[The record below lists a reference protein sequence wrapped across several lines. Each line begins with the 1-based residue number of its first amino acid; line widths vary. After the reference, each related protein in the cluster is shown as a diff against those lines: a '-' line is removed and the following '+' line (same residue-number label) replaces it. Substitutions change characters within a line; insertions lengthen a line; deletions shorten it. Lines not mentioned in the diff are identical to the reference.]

1 MKLLTA
7 LLINAKNLAKSIFA
21 FATDYLYK
29 QETGNINKNGN
40 LMENINGLVGF
51 SGNNYIQLTN
61 SITTKFKAVFH
72 VYNNQTVQ
80 NVVLICVNES
90 QNYWFGIKNY
100 CLGRENYGSSYNNNA
115 QFESGKYYWFGIEWE
130 EYRGNLVLYLLEDN
144 GIYTV
149 DNLPPFSEWTY
160 KQEGN
165 FTLSELRFRLGYNPS
180 YSSEYWR
187 GSIDLKNSYIINT
200 INDEYIFNGKTAQQG
215 IDYSFNNNSI
225 FELPENELYGF
236 SGNNYIQIP
245 IENNTKSMELV
256 IKAHTSPNTY
266 NDQRL
271 IQYSKTGC
279 GFIYRL
285 DSGNQLRLW
294 MSNNGSDWN
303 IFNNTGT
310 GLYIPTNTDV
320 WFRMKW
326 DGSIYYIGYS
336 LDGEEYTEVTYNN
349 TTAPYF
355 YNNLQSLGGDKI
367 EDSTSW
373 KGTIDIQNSYL
384 KINGKLYWEGK
395 YIKVKAGEI
404 VNINE
409 GLGFTNYKWNAFPK
423 VTKYQNEFTLESKIK
438 SVSIDN
444 EGNRVIKIKEP
455 KIPTNEIQLNTGTLY
470 DCYSDNINDVYL
482 KYGDLDLTNDYRTTN
497 TNCIQGEGWTKF
509 AATNN
514 SYLRTVNNFN
524 PGTNNWEINIS
535 FVTGNNITDSSCFI
549 SGHNEQFYDIEVRN
563 GKLYY
568 WLSSNGSS
576 WNEADTVS
584 GVSLLKS
591 NTKYY
596 IKSIYNYND
605 NLFENYIS
613 DDGINYKLDYSKSCI
628 LYPDFNNFIKFGL
641 GRAGGSP
648 FLGSISIKDTKIYI
662 NNNLWFDGA
671 IDQMY
676 PYSIVG
682 SPIYLPNNNSYF
694 SGANSRY
701 LYLNTPID
709 FHELDTWAI
718 TLKVKYYSFRDDR
731 IICNRIKDYVTPVL
745 SFNNNK
751 AHLWLSSNGTSW
763 NITSNRESSRTL
775 STNVWYYIKLYFT
788 GSAYKLD
795 VSTTGEFN
803 GEEINY
809 INYSNSNRVYS
820 DNNSIISLLNN
831 GWSTGYYSNAILDI
845 SESYITLD
853 NNTYQLG
860 EANVNSQ
867 FYEKVSDSELSPIS
881 INAKV
886 NMDNNLIIN
895 NSIYSV
901 DTSKDIVIPLNHD
914 IIFTDSTD
922 GNSEITLKISEDNYE
937 FKSNA
942 LLTEKRKYIDTSKYF
957 SFDLEYLNGYNTKV
971 IIEGKEYKPYELP
984 CYVIKDMNIQIILN
998 KTNNPTGSYIKS
1010 FWLNQSQFYKKQIL
1024 TIKSNLVADKISAIV
1039 NSTCLWQATNTD
1051 ELIIEVYEGDHI
1063 DYKIEKTQYANIESF
1078 YDVPKLF
1085 ANSNPVQEPE
1095 KTIDEEF
1102 IRVYRYEFDVNVN
1115 DAKIELSSSDTYQVG
1130 DNWIEVFEGADIY
1143 YTITKDSYETEEGV
1157 INNVTQDITRNINLN
1172 PILVESV
1179 TAEIYPI
1186 NITNVN
1192 CDIYKDTNDHYIASG
1207 RNSNSTLSN
1216 YTYLLNDPVIFP
1228 LDIAKSWEIQTTYRY
1243 LGGGD
1248 YQTILGSSRNDWHY
1262 GGLNFYTRE
1271 NRFRLDFV
1279 NNKNSY
1285 YFNYDG
1291 KGDLGITPELGY
1303 SYKFKI
1309 GQIIEDNEWTAN
1321 DGGGT
1326 KSTIY
1331 VDYIKS
1337 DRNTTENIEL
1347 TTNGTVGGSN
1357 YACESCDNADTT
1369 FKCFNSTFDD
1379 EESEPTVT
1387 MSYESLTD
1395 IISQANPASITIY
1408 QSSTPMKFEKITF
1421 INSTTN
1427 PLTPKIG
1434 VVKGS
1439 NNESNWDD
1447 LAQIEIPNNNPGYKT
1462 EVNIMTGNTY
1472 KYIRCY
1478 FTESWVAQGISFQ
1491 EIQLYRFS
1499 GAFAP
1504 TQLPTVQNPIWL
1516 TYYTP
1521 VAIRPTSFTLVNNKS
1536 LQNMKNGVIEGST
1549 DNLNWDTL
1557 YTIENRAQCKGLSSN
1572 YKVTTNNKYNYFRL
1586 KITERYSDYKE
1597 SYRDYYLVNNTQ
1609 LQASINSD
1617 FFTKC
1622 LYGDINNGIANFE
1635 YKSIGW
1641 TLNNNSVNIANY
1653 LSIPSINT
1661 TSNIVEN
1668 PTKVYTGFSS
1678 SDWINLPGTYLN
1690 LKTGYI
1696 WEIVIKVK
1704 FDSTSGTQNIISF
1717 GEEDNYGFLGY
1728 LDNGRLRLYAAI
1740 GGRNWNIGGDRGDYT
1755 YQTDTWY
1762 WIRWS
1767 YDGYYYY
1774 VEYSTDGQTWTTDLR
1789 VRNSGVLYSNNQTIY
1804 FGHRRSHTNE
1814 YLRGYIDINDT
1825 YIQVN
1830 SGKIFDGATLVNPI
1844 IGDKLDVYYS
1854 TRIESIPTT
1863 YTSLKRFII
1872 DGFPFTYTGN
1882 YTRILNDIR
1891 NEKQY
1896 NIVNGDLVLNPNY
1909 IENKN
1914 PYVSVPLS
1922 FLGSSLESSSHYSL
1936 GSIDLTETKC
1946 YINNELYWEAIKNYN
1961 VNDEVALNRGY
1972 GLFNNQW
1979 MITGQTKEYTGLLS
1993 KRAKIDSINDNQAN
2007 VTPLY
2012 YTQNEIEIIPKD
2024 GNTTLDADIVTSYEL
2039 PTKNITIN
2047 AINEI
2052 DGTGINDAIISV
2064 NTYSSDERNTC
2075 LVDNY
2080 REFHIEQ
2087 IPGQVIEFY
2096 INSQKYILNDDNPV
2110 LIKRVQLYNTPKND
2124 LSYYYY
2130 KIYENNILL
2139 QDVPE
2144 QFLNDRN
2151 VIMLA
2156 HKFKIN
2162 VTNETGCSIIYKI
2175 GDKVYNT
2182 IDGLVNC
2189 YSQQTIEY
2197 TIFKQGYVTETGS
2210 FTIPIECVT
2219 SRMYII
2225 NITLDESITLTVNSS
2240 ENDSQYNIECKGYEQ
2255 VNNTITLK
2263 EGNVILEGD
2272 NLQEI
2277 KFNNNGCTV
2286 EVTQ

>member
-29 QETGNINKNGN
+29 QETGNINRNGN
-40 LMENINGLVGF
+40 LMENIDGLVGF
-51 SGNNYIQLTN
+51 SGGNYIQLTN

-72 VYNNQTVQ
+72 VYNNQIVK
-80 NVVLICVNES
+80 NAVLICVNES
-90 QNYWFGIKNY
+90 QNYWFGMKNY

-130 EYRGNLVLYLLEDN
+130 EYRGNLILYLLEDN
-144 GIYTV
+144 GTYTV

-165 FTLSELRFRLGYNPS
+165 FTLSELRFRLGYNPG
-180 YSSEYWR
+180 YSGEYWR

-256 IKAHTSPNTY
+256 IKAHTSANTY
-266 NDQRL
+266 SDQRL

-279 GFIYRL
+279 GFIYKL
-285 DSGNQLRLW
+285 DSSNQLRLW
-294 MSNNGSDWN
+294 MSNNGSNWN
-303 IFNNTGT
+303 IFDNTGT
-310 GLYIPTNTDV
+310 GLYIPTDTDV

-336 LDGEEYTEVTYNN
+336 LDGEEYTEITYNN

-355 YNNLQSLGGDKI
+355 YNNLQSLGGDPI
-367 EDSTSW
+367 EDGTSW

-395 YIKVKAGEI
+395 YIKVKVGEI

-423 VTKYQNEFTLESKIK
+423 ATKYQNEFTLESKIK

-455 KIPTNEIQLNTGTLY
+455 KIPTNKVNINTGELY
-470 DCYSDNINDVYL
+470 DCYSDGTDDVYTKHGDIKINKDYRYVNYSCSNGPGYFNFSTSNYINIPLSKSYVSGEINNFKIIFKATTPSSWTSNGRLINSSDSYDNISLDVNTNNATLNLCGTNYKSLFGPQSNTMYWL
-482 KYGDLDLTNDYRTTN
+482 KYEFNGSTITGLYSTNGIDWN
-497 TNCIQGEGWTKF
+497 IAETK
-509 AATNN
+509 N
-514 SYLRTVNNFN
+514 V
-524 PGTNNWEINIS
+524 
-535 FVTGNNITDSSCFI
+535 DSSTLYLTTPILNVGCRKYDNY
-549 SGHNEQFYDIEVRN
+549 SGCI
-563 GKLYY
+563 
-568 WLSSNGSS
+568 WNGSIDIS
-576 WNEADTVS
+576 Q
-584 GVSLLKS
+584 
-591 NTKYY
+591 YY
-596 IKSIYNYND
+596 IKIND
-605 NLFENYIS
+605 
-613 DDGINYKLDYSKSCI
+613 DI
-628 LYPDFNNFIKFGL
+628 L
-641 GRAGGSP
+641 
-648 FLGSISIKDTKIYI
+648 
-662 NNNLWFDGA
+662 FDGSTA
-671 IDQMY
+671 VAGIDY
-676 PYSIVG
+676 TIIG
-682 SPIYLPNNNSYF
+682 SLGYLPNETSYSSKSGQYVLLNSIPGFAEADSWEFKFKTMYNGGGSYPAICGSSDGSF
-694 SGANSRY
+694 YHNLHIHFMNGVLKIWLPKNGRWLIEGGA
-701 LYLNTPID
+701 TTCPATIG
-709 FHELDTWAI
+709 AI
-718 TLKVKYYSFRDDR
+718 
-731 IICNRIKDYVTPVL
+731 
-745 SFNNNK
+745 
-751 AHLWLSSNGTSW
+751 
-763 NITSNRESSRTL
+763 
-775 STNVWYYIKLYFT
+775 YYIKIIFT
-788 GSAYKLD
+788 GTQYKVWWSD
-795 VSTTGEFN
+795 VGWDDEGHTD
-803 GEEINY
+803 I
-809 INYSNSNRVYS
+809 ILNSS
-820 DNNSIISLLNN
+820 EKIDSSSKLALLNIYGN
-831 GWSTGYYSNAILDI
+831 NQNWSVYYYYGYIDLN
-845 SESYITLD
+845 ESSITLD
-853 NNTYQLG
+853 NTEYQLG
-860 EANVNSQ
+860 CANVISQ
-867 FYEKVSDSELSPIS
+867 FYEKTSDSSVSPIS
-881 INAKV
+881 IDAKV

-895 NSIYSV
+895 NSIYLT
-901 DTSKDIVIPLNHD
+901 DTSKDLILPINIDD
-914 IIFTDSTD
+914 ITTDSND
-922 GNSEITLKISEDNYE
+922 ENSIVTLKISEDDYK
-937 FKSNA
+937 FKSDA
-942 LLTEKRKYIDTSKYF
+942 KLTEKIKYIDTSKYF
-957 SFDLEYLNGYNTKV
+957 PFDLEYLNGYETKV

-984 CYVIKDMNIQIILN
+984 CYVTEDMNIQIVLH
-998 KTNNPTGSYIKS
+998 KTGNPTGSYVKS
-1010 FWLNQSQFYKKQIL
+1010 FWLNQGQFYKKQII
-1024 TIKSNLVADKISAIV
+1024 TIKSNQVVDRISATV
-1039 NSTCLWQATNTD
+1039 NSVCLWQDTNTD
-1051 ELIIEVYEGDHI
+1051 ELVIEAYEGDHI
-1063 DYKIEKTQYANIESF
+1063 DYKIEKSSYATENSSYEVPRIFGQNDDNPNQKFEKLIE
-1078 YDVPKLF
+1078 VEL
-1085 ANSNPVQEPE
+1085 
-1095 KTIDEEF
+1095 
-1102 IRVYRYEFDVNVN
+1102 IRVYRYEFNVNVN
-1115 DAKIELSSSDTYQVG
+1115 DAKIKLNSSDTYEVG

-1143 YTITKDSYETEEGV
+1143 YNITCDYYESQSGTIEDVNQDHTE
-1157 INNVTQDITRNINLN
+1157 IITLN
-1172 PILVESV
+1172 PIQTESII
-1179 TAEIYPI
+1179 AEIYPI

-1207 RNSNSTLSN
+1207 RNSNSTLSH
-1216 YTYLLNDPVIFP
+1216 YTYLLNDPVILP
-1228 LDIAKSWEIQTTYRY
+1228 LDTAKSWEIQTTYRY

-1248 YQTILGSSRNDWHY
+1248 YQTILGSSRDDWHY
-1262 GGLNFYTRE
+1262 GGLNFYTRG

-1285 YFNYDG
+1285 YFSYNG

-1309 GQIIEDNEWTAN
+1309 GQIIENNEWTAN

-1521 VAIRPTSFTLVNNKS
+1521 VAIRPTSFTLVNNNS

-1635 YKSIGW
+1635 YTSGSW
-1641 TLNNNSVNIANY
+1641 TLNGNSVNVGDY

-1661 TSNIVEN
+1661 TSNIIEDS
-1668 PTKVYTGFSS
+1668 TKVYTGFSS
-1678 SDWINLPGTYLN
+1678 SDWINLPSTHLN
-1690 LKTGYI
+1690 LKTGYT
-1696 WEIVIKVK
+1696 WEIQVKVK
-1704 FDSTSGTQNIISF
+1704 FNEVNSTQNIISF
-1717 GEEDNYGFLGY
+1717 GESDQYGFLGY
-1728 LDNGRLRLYAAI
+1728 LNGGRLRLYAAI
-1740 GGRNWNIGGDRGDYT
+1740 GGRNWNIGGDSGSYY
-1755 YQTDTWY
+1755 YQPDTWY
-1762 WIRWS
+1762 WIKWS

-1774 VEYSTDGQTWTTDLR
+1774 IEYSTDGQTWTTDLR

-1804 FGHRRSHTNE
+1804 FGYRKASTSE

-1830 SGKIFDGATLVNPI
+1830 SGKIFDGATLVNPT

-1896 NIVNGDLVLNPNY
+1896 NIVDGDLVLNPNY

-1946 YINNELYWEAIKNYN
+1946 YINNELYWEAIQNYN
-1961 VNDEVALNRGY
+1961 VDDEVTLNRGY
-1972 GLFNNQW
+1972 GLLNSQW
-1979 MITGQTKEYTGLLS
+1979 MITGQTKEYTGPLS
-1993 KRAKIDSINDNQAN
+1993 KRARIDSINDNQAT

-2047 AINEI
+2047 AINEF

-2110 LIKRVQLYNTPKND
+2110 LIKRVQLYNTPKNN

-2144 QFLNDRN
+2144 QFLDNKN
-2151 VIMLA
+2151 IIMLA

-2162 VTNETGCSIIYKI
+2162 VTNQTGCTIKYTL
-2175 GDKVYNT
+2175 GDRTYTT

-2189 YSQQTIEY
+2189 YSEQVINYEVS
-2197 TIFKQGYVTETGS
+2197 KSGYATEVGT
-2210 FTIPIECVT
+2210 FTIPIECIN
-2219 SRMYII
+2219 SRMYIV
-2225 NITLDESITLTVNSS
+2225 NITLDAVVTLTINSS
-2240 ENDSQYNIECKGYEQ
+2240 ESDSQYNIECKGYEQ

-2263 EGNVILEGD
+2263 EGNIVLEGD

>member
-40 LMENINGLVGF
+40 LMENVDGLVGF

-80 NVVLICVNES
+80 NAVLICVNES
-90 QNYWFGIKNY
+90 QNYWFGMKND
-100 CLGRENYGSSYNNNA
+100 CLGRENYGTSYNNNA

-144 GIYTV
+144 GTYTV

-165 FTLSELRFRLGYNPS
+165 FTLSELRFRLGYNS
-180 YSSEYWR
+180 GNGSEYWR

-215 IDYSFNNNSI
+215 IDYSFNGNGI

-256 IKAHTSPNTY
+256 IKAHTSANTY
-266 NDQRL
+266 SDQRL
-271 IQYSKTGC
+271 TQYSKTGC

-285 DSGNQLRLW
+285 DSSNQLRLW
-294 MSNNGSDWN
+294 MSNNGSNWN
-303 IFNNTGT
+303 IFNDTRT
-310 GLYIPTNTDV
+310 GLYVPTNTDV

-336 LDGEEYTEVTYNN
+336 LDGEEYTEFTYNN

-409 GLGFTNYKWNAFPK
+409 GLGFTNYKWNVFPK

-455 KIPTNEIQLNTGTLY
+455 EIPTNEIKLNTGTLY

-482 KYGDLDLTNDYRTTN
+482 KHGNLDLTNDYRTTN
-497 TNCIQGEGWTKF
+497 INCIQGEGWTNF
-509 AATNN
+509 AATNVN
-514 SYLRTVNNFN
+514 YLRTVENFT
-524 PGTNNWEINIS
+524 PGSSSWEIDIS
-535 FVTGNNITDSSCFI
+535 FVTGNNITDDCSFI
-549 SGHNEQFYDIEVRN
+549 SVDSMYSISFDTHNSKFLFNI
-563 GKLYY
+563 
-568 WLSSNGSS
+568 SSNGSS
-576 WNEADTVS
+576 WNAVY
-584 GVSLLKS
+584 S
-591 NTKYY
+591 NINIKTFTKYY
-596 IKSIYNYND
+596 LKIKYDSTNTLFTVDMSKDNITYNTIVN
-605 NLFENYIS
+605 EIIT
-613 DDGINYKLDYSKSCI
+613 INPSTS
-628 LYPDFNNFIKFGL
+628 FIKWGL
-641 GRAGGSP
+641 GRSGTGTMFS
-648 FLGSISIKDTKIYI
+648 GTISLKETKIYI
-662 NNNLWFDGA
+662 DNTLWFDGSTA
-671 IDQMY
+671 VEGTD
-676 PYSIVG
+676 YSIVG

-694 SGANSRY
+694 SGANGRY

-731 IICNRIKDYVTPVL
+731 IICNSIKDYVTPIL

-763 NITSNRESSRTL
+763 NITNNKESSRTL

-803 GEEINY
+803 GEEVNY
-809 INYSNSNRVYS
+809 INYSNSNKVYS

-853 NNTYQLG
+853 NNTYQLD

-867 FYEKVSDSELSPIS
+867 FYEKVSDTSVAPII
-881 INAKV
+881 INNVKI
-886 NMDNNLIIN
+886 NMNNELIIN
-895 NSIYSV
+895 NNIYDS
-901 DTSKDIVIPLNHD
+901 DITKDIITPLD
-914 IIFTDSTD
+914 IDQIIVDSTD
-922 GNSEITLKISEDNYE
+922 GNSEVILNITADNPHIITQ
-937 FKSNA
+937 SV
-942 LLTEKRKYIDTSKYF
+942 LTENKKIIDTSKYF
-957 SFDLEYLNGYNTKV
+957 TFDIEYLNGYETSV
-971 IIEGKEYKPYELP
+971 IIEGKKYEPYEFP
-984 CYVIKDMNIQIILN
+984 CYFTKDLN
-998 KTNNPTGSYIKS
+998 FQVAVKKINSTDNYAKS
-1010 FWLNQSQFYKKQIL
+1010 FWLQNNWIYKKQIV
-1024 TIKSNLVADKISAIV
+1024 TISTDVIVDKISICV
-1039 NSTCLWQATNTD
+1039 NGCVNWIYTNTD
-1051 ELIIEVYEGDHI
+1051 TAIIELYSNDTI
-1063 DYKIEKTQYANIESF
+1063 DYKIEKDGYETKKLSYTVTDNI
-1078 YDVPKLF
+1078 Y
-1085 ANSNPVQEPE
+1085 QIPE
-1095 KTIDEEF
+1095 KTLDIEMV
-1102 IRVYRYEFDVNVN
+1102 RVYRYKFEVEQGTKV
-1115 DAKIELSSSDTYQVG
+1115 ELYSLGIYDKG
-1130 DNWIEVFEGADIY
+1130 ENWIEVYYGSNIIY
-1143 YTITKDSYETEEGV
+1143 KITKDFYETQEG
-1157 INNVTQDITRNINLN
+1157 IIHNVTNNQDVQITLT
-1172 PILVESV
+1172 PIQSESI

-1186 NITNVN
+1186 NISNNN
-1192 CDIYKDTNDHYIASG
+1192 CEITKLDDHYIASG
-1207 RNSNSTLSN
+1207 KNTISINNN
-1216 YTYLLNDPVIFP
+1216 YTYLINDPVIFP
-1228 LDIAKSWEIQTTYRY
+1228 LKTAKSWEIRTAYRY
-1243 LGGGD
+1243 LGGSS
-1248 YQTILGSSRNDWHY
+1248 YPMIFGSSKDDWHY
-1262 GGLNFYTRE
+1262 GGLNFYIRDG
-1271 NRFRLDFV
+1271 RFRLTFPINKTYYYL
-1279 NNKNSY
+1279 NNQ
-1285 YFNYDG
+1285 
-1291 KGDLGITPELGY
+1291 DLGSIEPEYGY
-1303 SYKFKI
+1303 EYKFKV
-1309 GQIIEDNEWTAN
+1309 GQIIEENEWTVN

-1347 TTNGTVGGSN
+1347 TTNGIIGGSN
-1357 YACESCDNADTT
+1357 YACEACDNSDST

-1379 EESEPTVT
+1379 EESEPIVT
-1387 MSYESLTD
+1387 MSYESLND
-1395 IISQANPASITIY
+1395 IISQSNPAVISIY
-1408 QSSTPMKFEKITF
+1408 QSNSTPMKFEKITF

-1427 PLTPKIG
+1427 PLTPKLG
-1434 VVKGS
+1434 VIRGS
-1439 NNESNWDD
+1439 NDEINWDD
-1447 LAQIEIPNNNPGYKT
+1447 LANIEIPNNNPGYKT
-1462 EVNIMTGNTY
+1462 EVNIMNGIEY

-1478 FTESWVAQGISFQ
+1478 FTESWIPQGISFQ
-1491 EIQLYRFS
+1491 EIQLYKFS

-1504 TQLPTVQNPIWL
+1504 NVIPTVQNPVWL

-1521 VAIRPTSFTLVNNKS
+1521 TAIRPTSFTIINNKS
-1536 LQNMKNGVIEGST
+1536 LHNMKNGIIEGSV
-1549 DNLNWDTL
+1549 DNTNWDTL
-1557 YTIENRAQCKGLSSN
+1557 YTIINRSQCKNLSVN
-1572 YKVTTNNKYNYFRL
+1572 YKVSTENKYNYFRL
-1586 KITERYSDYKE
+1586 KVTERYSTYKE
-1597 SYRDYYLVNNTQ
+1597 SYRDYYLINNTQ
-1609 LQASINSD
+1609 LQATINSD

-1622 LYGDINNGIANFE
+1622 LYGDLDNGIADFKYTNN
-1635 YKSIGW
+1635 GW
-1641 TLNNNSVNIANY
+1641 TLNDNLVNIANY
-1653 LSIPSINT
+1653 LTIPSLNM
-1661 TSNIVEN
+1661 TSNIIEN
-1668 PTKVYTGFSS
+1668 SPKVYTGFDNSNYIS
-1678 SDWINLPGTYLN
+1678 LPGTQLN
-1690 LKTGYI
+1690 LKTGYT

-1717 GEEDNYGFLGY
+1717 GEEDHYGFLGY

-1774 VEYSTDGQTWTTDLR
+1774 IEYSTDGQTWTTDLR

-1804 FGHRRSHTNE
+1804 LGYRYAYNNE
-1814 YLRGYIDINDT
+1814 YLRGSIDINDT
-1825 YIQVN
+1825 YIKLN
-1830 SGKIFDGATLVNPI
+1830 NGNIFDGNTLINPVV
-1844 IGDKLDVYYS
+1844 GDEMQVYYS
-1854 TRIESIPTT
+1854 TRIEILPTNST
-1863 YTSLKRFII
+1863 NIKRFII
-1872 DGFPFTYTGN
+1872 DGFPFTYSN
-1882 YTRILNDIR
+1882 DYTRLYTNIR
-1891 NEKQY
+1891 DEKQY
-1896 NIVNGDLVLNPNY
+1896 IIEENNLVLNPNY
-1909 IENKN
+1909 VEDKN
-1914 PYVSVPLS
+1914 PYSIVPLS
-1922 FLGSSLESSSHYSL
+1922 FLGSSLETDTYYSY
-1936 GSIDLTETKC
+1936 GHIDLNETKC
-1946 YINNELYWEAIKNYN
+1946 YINNELYWEAIQNYN
-1961 VNDEVALNRGY
+1961 VDDEVTLNRGY
-1972 GLFNNQW
+1972 GLSNNQW
-1979 MITGQTKEYTGLLS
+1979 MITGQTKEYTGPLS
-1993 KRAKIDSINDNQAN
+1993 KRAKIDSINDSQAT
-2007 VTPLY
+2007 VTPVY
-2012 YTQNEIEIIPKD
+2012 YTKNELEIVSKDESDNLLDSDIE
-2024 GNTTLDADIVTSYEL
+2024 TLYEL

-2047 AINEI
+2047 AINES
-2052 DGTGINDAIISV
+2052 DGTGVDDAVISV
-2064 NTYSSDERNTC
+2064 STYSSDIRNTC

-2110 LIKRVQLYNTPKND
+2110 LNKRVQLRNTPKND

-2130 KIYENNILL
+2130 KIYENNVLL
-2139 QDVPE
+2139 QDVQE
-2144 QFLNDRN
+2144 QFLDDRN

-2162 VTNETGCSIIYKI
+2162 VTNETGCSIVYKI
-2175 GDKVYNT
+2175 GDKVYST

-2197 TIFKQGYVTETGS
+2197 TISKQGYVTETGS

-2219 SRMYII
+2219 SRMYIV
-2225 NITLDESITLTVNSS
+2225 NITLDEAITLTVNSS
-2240 ENDSQYNIECKGYEQ
+2240 ENNSIVNIECNGYEQ
-2255 VNNTITLK
+2255 DGNKITLK
-2263 EGNVILEGD
+2263 EGGLVLEGD
-2272 NLQEI
+2272 NLLKSDYLI
-2277 KFNNNGCTV
+2277 NGNVIV
-2286 EVTQ
+2286 EEE